1 MASHLSHL
9 SVRELLVDFKDLVVG
24 VLPEV
29 LERRTD
35 VRLKSDGSP
44 VTQGDVF
51 LEERL
56 RSLAIERLG
65 EVDFVGEESYLK
77 SSTSSAQWT
86 VVVDPIDG
94 TENFTS
100 GLKIWGTSVSI
111 WKNSQHYGSL
121 ILLPELG
128 ESLMTGDRIKLSRSR
143 ISGFSSSLNEDLV
156 HAVVESG
163 EARIFGCAVYNLLN
177 VIRGSYKS
185 FVNPVGAKSWDLIGG
200 LQLALEHG
208 CKVKVNDELYSG
220 GYLEPAGK
228 YRFEIYR

>member
-1 MASHLSHL
+1 MAANLSHQH
-9 SVRELLVDFKDLVVG
+9 VRDLLGDFKDLVSG
-24 VLPEV
+24 LLPEV
-29 LERRTD
+29 LGRRTD

-65 EVDFVGEESYLK
+65 DVDFVGEESYLM
-77 SSTSSAQWT
+77 SSSSSAKWT

-111 WKNSQHYGSL
+111 WQDSEHYGSL

-128 ESLMTGDRIKLSRSR
+128 ESLMTGDRIELSRSR

-156 HAVVESG
+156 RDVVNSG
-163 EARIFGCAVYNLLN
+163 EARIFGCAVYNLFN

-185 FVNPVGAKSWDLIGG
+185 FVNPVGARSWDLIGG

-208 CKVKVNDELYSG
+208 CKVRVNDDCYSG
-220 GYLEPAGK
+220 GYLDPAKK